1 MSYILRKGD
10 LKDLEQILTLF
21 VDTIQSTCIQHYT
34 QKQIEVWT
42 ASAKNTERWINRIV
56 QQYFV
61 VAEAN
66 GLITGFSSLENNNYV
81 DLMYVHKDFQ
91 KQKIAQTLLRDIEL
105 KAIQLGAKQLST
117 DASITAKPFFAKQG
131 FATEKENKF
140 ELNGVVISNFRM
152 VKSLF

>member
-1 MSYILRKGD
+1 MSYQLRKGD

-56 QQYFV
+56 QQYFI

-66 GLITGFSSLENNNYV
+66 ELITGFSSLENNDYV

-105 KAIQLGAKQLST
+105 KAIQSGAKQLST
-117 DASITAKPFFAKQG
+117 DASITAKPFFVKQG

-152 VKSLF
+152 VKSLL